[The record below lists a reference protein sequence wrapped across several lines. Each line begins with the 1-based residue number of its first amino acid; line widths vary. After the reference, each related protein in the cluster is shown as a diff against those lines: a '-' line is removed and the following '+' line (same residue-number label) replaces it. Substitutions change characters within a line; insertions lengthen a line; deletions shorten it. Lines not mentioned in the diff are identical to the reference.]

1 MKMIQCHNVSFP
13 NIKAILFDKNGTL
26 EDSEIYLCSLAQEAA
41 RIIEAQIRGAGEPL
55 LLAFG
60 VKNSYLDPTGL
71 ISVASRQEVEVA
83 TAAYIASN
91 GKGWIESLYI
101 AHQVLEEAEQ
111 CLSNT
116 ITPLFDVVLPVLQ
129 KISNAGLKLGIL
141 SAATTREVNNFVTTH
156 QLRSYFSLEMGVD
169 KGPSKPDPR
178 LFLQACQALE
188 IEPKYTLMVGDSVA
202 DMQMAR
208 NANAAGSIGITWID
222 KPENVAGADVVINQL
237 HDIQVFD
244 Y

>member
-116 ITPLFDVVLPVLQ
+116 ITPLFDGVLPVLQ
-129 KISNAGLKLGIL
+129 KISNAGSSK
-141 SAATTREVNNFVTTH
+141 NFTYSFHTSPFFP
-156 QLRSYFSLEMGVD
+156 QKICQTPFS
-169 KGPSKPDPR
+169 R
-178 LFLQACQALE
+178 
-188 IEPKYTLMVGDSVA
+188 PKST
-202 DMQMAR
+202 
-208 NANAAGSIGITWID
+208 
-222 KPENVAGADVVINQL
+222 PPP
-237 HDIQVFD
+237 
-244 Y
+244 